1 MAAKKQRGEEPCVAA
16 VVHACPRATLN
27 PETMLPFCEKTIRK
41 VFAEDCYDFDP
52 ENPWR
57 FQYPLQKVFLPP
69 AVKEHRMRMADHL
82 LSGGPN
88 SAWWANHV
96 VWFDPCVSIIP
107 GSQKQYDL
115 MRQSCK
121 GQKKWMSNNAKLYSL
136 NLPGPPTANKQK
148 GWDGKK
154 VNWFVVVAR
163 GVVHVEVMPEDWTLD
178 GMGLAAFVQRLPGIL
193 RKMLGPETRLPR
205 MLFTDRGTGM
215 YNPAGK
221 IVAKYRQAV
230 KDAGFH
236 VFWGD
241 DASQQSPDMG
251 DLLLHETA
259 VAWLRKKMRKEKPQ
273 SIDRKCCNRMMK

>member
-1 MAAKKQRGEEPCVAA
+1 M
-16 VVHACPRATLN
+16 VVL
-27 PETMLPFCEKTIRK
+27 
-41 VFAEDCYDFDP
+41 
-52 ENPWR
+52 
-57 FQYPLQKVFLPP
+57 
-69 AVKEHRMRMADHL
+69 
-82 LSGGPN
+82 
-88 SAWWANHV
+88 
-96 VWFDPCVSIIP
+96 
-107 GSQKQYDL
+107 
-115 MRQSCK
+115 
-121 GQKKWMSNNAKLYSL
+121 
-136 NLPGPPTANKQK
+136 
-148 GWDGKK
+148 
-154 VNWFVVVAR
+154 NWFVVVAR

-193 RKMLGPETRLPR
+193 LKMLGPETRLPR

-259 VAWLRKKMRKEKPQ
+259 VAWFRKKMRKEKPVVLPWDETQ
-273 SIDRKCCNRMMK
+273 QQWTQRARQVVQYINENYNVRGLCAEFPQRLEQTLASQGERLRK